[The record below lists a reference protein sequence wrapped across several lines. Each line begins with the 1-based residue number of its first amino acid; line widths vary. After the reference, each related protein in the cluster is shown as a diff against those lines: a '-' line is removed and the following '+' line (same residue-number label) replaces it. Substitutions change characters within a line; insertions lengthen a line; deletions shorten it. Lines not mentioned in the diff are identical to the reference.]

1 MTPSSSPAPG
11 PSQNVRTALS
21 FLLFLHLFAVA
32 VGVTSNESASQLETG
47 LRKTPLVVP
56 YLQLLLMDLSYS
68 FNLTFGPS
76 DNDVSDAE
84 SWIEADLTT
93 GAGAQQIVMPA
104 TGLEPRQR
112 LRRYEALAR
121 TTAAQ
126 VGNQNSE
133 SILPAA
139 IARGLVRR
147 YGASGGVIRIV
158 RSTLPTDAFMP
169 FSPTR
174 RTLYEARILV
184 TAGRVDLF
192 KSDAAS
198 ESAPAAAKP

>member
-1 MTPSSSPAPG
+1 MTPSSSPVSG
-11 PSQNVRTALS
+11 PSQGLKTALS
-21 FLLFLHLFAVA
+21 FLLFLHLFALAVA
-32 VGVTSNESASQLETG
+32 VTSNESASQLEIG

-56 YLQLLLMDLSYS
+56 YLQTLLMDLSYS

-76 DNDVSDAE
+76 DTDVSDAE

-93 GAGAQQIVMPA
+93 PTGPQTIVLPE

-112 LRRYEALAR
+112 LRRYESLAR
-121 TTAAQ
+121 TAAAQ

-133 SILPAA
+133 SLLPAA
-139 IARGLVRR
+139 IARGLVGRT
-147 YGASGGVIRIV
+147 GATGGSIRIV
-158 RSTLPTDAFMP
+158 RGSLPNDAFTP
-169 FSPTR
+169 YTPTR
-174 RTLYEARILV
+174 RNLYDARILV
-184 TAGRVDLF
+184 AAGRVELF